1 MNALTLPRPGPS
13 LPHRAAALFTSLCA
27 VFAVAALG
35 GLATASGT
43 ASWYATIAKPA
54 FNPPSWVFGP
64 VWTALYIMMAIAAYL
79 LWSAPLR
86 PEESPRRRW
95 ALWAYA
101 IQLLLNLAWS
111 PAFFAL
117 QSPFAGVLVI
127 LPLWAAILV
136 TIVLAWRVRLSA
148 AMLLLP
154 YLAWVSFA
162 AVLNIAIWR
171 LNVSA

>member
-1 MNALTLPRPGPS
+1 MHTLALPRPSPS
-13 LPHRAAALFTSLCA
+13 LPHRLAALVLSLFA

-43 ASWYATIAKPA
+43 ASWYATIAKPS

-64 VWTALYIMMAIAAYL
+64 VWTLLYILMAVAAYL
-79 LWSAPLR
+79 LWSAPIR
-86 PEESPRRRW
+86 PEAAPIRRW
-95 ALWAYA
+95 ALIAYA
-101 IQLLLNLAWS
+101 VQLLLNLAWS

-127 LPLWAAILV
+127 VPLWISILV
-136 TIVLAWRVRLSA
+136 TLLLAWRVRRSA

-162 AVLNIAIWR
+162 ALLNMAIWR
-171 LNVSA
+171 LNASA